1 LPKANGFACGPA
13 NSIDFAYDLN
23 HVPCMWFSII
33 FAAALKIVAQKNK
46 E

>member
-1 LPKANGFACGPA
+1 MFCLLPIAFCQLV
-13 NSIDFAYDLN
+13 IAYDLN

-33 FAAALKIVAQKNK
+33 FAAALKLLHKTNK

>member
-1 LPKANGFACGPA
+1 MVFAN
-13 NSIDFAYDLN
+13 DLN
-23 HVPCMWFSII
+23 LVPCMMFSII